1 MTPETATALIAVFV
15 AFAIFLAIPPLIAL
29 VRKHPERVTIYKLTP
44 LTLFSFILW
53 IALIVWAASNKRDD
67 AVISKYIAEMRERKL
82 LPWVV
87 GFLVLAG
94 VAGSVAMALV
104 EPPEPN
110 ATLPQTARGM

>member
-1 MTPETATALIAVFV
+1 MTPEATTVLIATFA

-29 VRKHPERVTIYKLTP
+29 VRKHPDRGTICKLTP

-53 IALIVWAASNKRDD
+53 IALIVWAASDTRDD
-67 AVISKYIAEMRERKL
+67 SVISKAIAEMRQRKL
-82 LPWVV
+82 LPWVI

-104 EPPEPN
+104 EPPAPN
-110 ATLPQTARGM
+110 ATLP